1 MVESKN
7 VYIEAAGKQPAMAIR
22 GSNVAQK
29 P

>member
-1 MVESKN
+1 MAENKN
-7 VYIEAAGKQPAMAIR
+7 VHVEATGKQPAIAIR